1 MLSNSLIQFSVYG
14 LNCGQTMIGVMA
26 VMATSFKI
34 TYASAVV
41 FSASDPTAMS
51 TYTYARDL

>member
-14 LNCGQTMIGVMA
+14 LNCGQTMIDVMA

-34 TYASAVV
+34 TYAGAVV
-41 FSASDPTAMS
+41 FSASDLRAMS
-51 TYTYARDL
+51 THT

>member
-34 TYASAVV
+34 TYAGAVV
-41 FSASDPTAMS
+41 FSASDLRAMS
-51 TYTYARDL
+51 THT